1 MLNTFHYGIICLQ
14 TPELRSL
21 RDGTICGGG
30 TSSSLP
36 RWSHLPSLVPSSS
49 VGRSLCEAERQ
60 RDEILREAS
69 GGSGSRGERGSAVK
83 PPDSWNRLVHSGR
96 GAADARLRG
105 RPLCRGLRPGRRRG
119 RGGGAC
125 AAGSSGH
132 GLFLCPTSLRPFV
145 FFLGGRRG
153 AAISGPPSR
162 PFCCASA

>member
-1 MLNTFHYGIICLQ
+1 MAVA
-14 TPELRSL
+14 
-21 RDGTICGGG
+21 
-30 TSSSLP
+30 SSSLP
-36 RWSHLPSLVPSSS
+36 RWSHLPFLVPSSS

-96 GAADARLRG
+96 GAADARLGG

-153 AAISGPPSR
+153 AAISGARQSQGLRFAPLLLRVGLNPDFGSCFYFL
-162 PFCCASA
+162 PVFL